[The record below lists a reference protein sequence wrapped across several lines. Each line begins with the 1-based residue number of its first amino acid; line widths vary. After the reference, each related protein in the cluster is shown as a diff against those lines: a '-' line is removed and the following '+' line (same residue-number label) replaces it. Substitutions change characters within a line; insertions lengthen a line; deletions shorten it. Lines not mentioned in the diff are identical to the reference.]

1 MTDRPRPDDEPEGAF
16 AIFVIFLRLGLTA
29 FGGPVAHIGYFREAF
44 VVRRGWLSEARY
56 AELVALCQFLPGPAS
71 SQAGFA
77 LGLMRGGWRGALAA
91 FAGFTAPSAIALAL
105 FAGALGAMGQG
116 GAGWLT
122 GLKAAAA
129 AAVALA
135 CWGMAKTLC
144 PDRSR
149 QTLAVVAAA
158 LAALAPGLAGQL
170 GAVLLGALVGLA
182 LRPAGGGDDGP
193 AALLPVSKRA
203 GAVALAGFAALL
215 LALPLLAG
223 LGPIWAVADGMARA
237 GAFVFGGGHVVL
249 PLLQV
254 EMVDTGLVDRA
265 TFLAG
270 YGAAQAVP
278 GPLFTVAAHLGMA
291 AAGVMG
297 ALVAT
302 LAIFAPG
309 FLLLIG
315 VAPFWGAVRGRPAA
329 RHALAGINAA
339 VVGLLLAAL
348 WNPVFTG
355 AAATPVG
362 FALTAAALLAMG
374 AWRLSPAI
382 VVVAA
387 ALLGA
392 AAEAAGLI

>member
-1 MTDRPRPDDEPEGAF
+1 
-16 AIFVIFLRLGLTA
+16 
-29 FGGPVAHIGYFREAF
+29 
-44 VVRRGWLSEARY
+44 
-56 AELVALCQFLPGPAS
+56 
-71 SQAGFA
+71 
-77 LGLMRGGWRGALAA
+77 
-91 FAGFTAPSAIALAL
+91 
-105 FAGALGAMGQG
+105 
-116 GAGWLT
+116 
-122 GLKAAAA
+122 
-129 AAVALA
+129 
-135 CWGMAKTLC
+135 
-144 PDRSR
+144 
-149 QTLAVVAAA
+149 
-158 LAALAPGLAGQL
+158 
-170 GAVLLGALVGLA
+170 
-182 LRPAGGGDDGP
+182 
-193 AALLPVSKRA
+193 
-203 GAVALAGFAALL
+203 
-215 LALPLLAG
+215 
-223 LGPIWAVADGMARA
+223 
-237 GAFVFGGGHVVL
+237 VFGGGHVVL